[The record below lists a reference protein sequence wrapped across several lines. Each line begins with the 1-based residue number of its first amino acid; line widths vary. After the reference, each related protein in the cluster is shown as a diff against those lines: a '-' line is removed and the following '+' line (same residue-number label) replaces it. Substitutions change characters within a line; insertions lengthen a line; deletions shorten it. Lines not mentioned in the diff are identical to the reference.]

1 MVRAS
6 QFRDRRCVHP
16 GGPRTPLG
24 RERAGGSPT
33 GRRWARIPRAEISVP
48 RLPRQSIER
57 PALVE
62 LLDRADDEAVA
73 LICAPA
79 GYGKTLLLAEWVRGT
94 EAATAWVSMSS
105 DTNDDRRFW
114 SAVLFAMASC
124 PAVPADSTLR
134 TIEIPDRPSATP
146 GFLAEVID
154 GLHSL
159 PVRVRLVLD
168 DIHEITVPDAL
179 HGLATL
185 VRHGPPKVRLVLS
198 SRFDPPLPLARLR
211 LTGTAVRD
219 PRARAALLAE
229 RGRSVAQARR
239 RVPRGRAA
247 GSAPQ
252 PHRGMA
258 RRDPARRGL
267 AAEVRR
273 SRRLSRRFR

>member
-1 MVRAS
+1 M
-6 QFRDRRCVHP
+6 
-16 GGPRTPLG
+16 
-24 RERAGGSPT
+24 
-33 GRRWARIPRAEISVP
+33 P

-57 PALVE
+57 PALVDV
-62 LLDRADDEAVA
+62 LDRADDEAVA

-79 GYGKTLLLAEWVRGT
+79 GYGKTLLLAEWVRST

-146 GFLAEVID
+146 GFLAEVVD
-154 GLHSL
+154 GLHAL
-159 PVRVRLVLD
+159 PARVRLILD

-185 VRHGPPKVRLVLS
+185 VRHRPPTVRLVLS

-211 LTGTAVRD
+211 LTGQLFEI
-219 PRARAALLAE
+219 RARELRFSPNEADQSLKHDDVSLEAEQLDLLLSRTE
-229 RGRSVAQARR
+229 GW
-239 RVPRGRAA
+239 PA
-247 GSAPQ
+247 GSA
-252 PHRGMA
+252 RGGLTA
-258 RRDPARRGL
+258 QIRRSSRLPRRLRDRRPLRRGL
-267 AAEVRR
+267 PDRR
-273 SRRLSRRFR
+273 GPRRAFRPSPSTSYGPSASPTR